1 MDPRR
6 HGPESGQRTR
16 RWWAFLL
23 PAALAACAP
32 AATSGG
38 GASAAA
44 ALPRLEARVAADSS
58 DTATLLDLARAY
70 REAGRNEEA
79 QRLLRRVVSGQ
90 PNDMDAVLL
99 LGLTE
104 EDLGRYA
111 AADSLY
117 RAYIEAGRSASVRR
131 DLQRRL
137 VLLHRRALEQ
147 SVANAVR
154 EEQARVEV
162 AVRPRTVAVFPF
174 DLVSAD
180 SSLHPLGRALAE
192 LLTTDLAQ
200 TPRLTVLER
209 AQMQL
214 LIDELELG
222 ASGRVDPATAARGGR
237 LLGAERVVDGTV
249 SGGEDRLQ
257 LAAAVVQVG
266 SGVATPGAP
275 AAGGATPV
283 TTADA
288 LSRFFDME
296 KRLAFGLYGSLGVEL
311 TPAERERVNQR
322 PTENLQAILAY
333 GRGLEAEDRGAFA
346 EAAREY
352 SRAAQ
357 LDPGF
362 TEARTKAAAAVAM
375 REAERISTRELAER
389 EFLPPDAAALAAIE
403 RLIPNPSGRSPATEI
418 LGTEGFGRKGT
429 VDVIIRRPG
438 RED

>member
-1 MDPRR
+1 MDSRR
-6 HGPESGQRTR
+6 HGPESGQRRR
-16 RWWAFLL
+16 RWWAFLV
-23 PAALAACAP
+23 PVALAACAP
-32 AATSGG
+32 AATTGG

-44 ALPRLEARVAADSS
+44 LPQLEARVAADSA
-58 DTATLLDLARAY
+58 DTGTLLDLARAY
-70 REAGRNEEA
+70 RDAGRNEDA
-79 QRLLRRVVSGQ
+79 QRLLQRVLSGQ

-117 RAYIEAGRSASVRR
+117 RAYIEKGRSASVRR

-147 SVANAVR
+147 SVANAVK
-154 EEQARVEV
+154 EEQARTQV
-162 AVRPRTVAVFPF
+162 AVQPRTVAVFPF

-214 LIDELELG
+214 LIDELDLG
-222 ASGRVDPATAARGGR
+222 ASGQVDPATAARGGR

-275 AAGGATPV
+275 AAGGAAV

-296 KRLAFGLYGSLGVEL
+296 KRLAFALYGSLGVEL
-311 TPAERERVNQR
+311 TAAERERVNQR

-352 SRAAQ
+352 SRAAR

-362 TEARTKAAAAVAM
+362 TEARNKAAMAVAM
-375 REAERISTRELAER
+375 LEAERISTQELAER

-403 RLIPNPSGRSPATEI
+403 RLIPNPSGRSPASEI

-438 RED
+438 GED